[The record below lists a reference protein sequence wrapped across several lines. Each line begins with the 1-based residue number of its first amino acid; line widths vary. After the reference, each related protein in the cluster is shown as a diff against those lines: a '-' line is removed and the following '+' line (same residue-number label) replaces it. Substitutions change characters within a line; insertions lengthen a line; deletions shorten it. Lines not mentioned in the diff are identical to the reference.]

1 MKKIIV
7 ILAIIMLMGCTTLRY
22 GDDLIAPY
30 SQEEIELSEV
40 AAIGFGVAS
49 VFLGQYIIE
58 QNR

>member
-1 MKKIIV
+1 MV
-7 ILAIIMLMGCTTLRY
+7 TFLMSCASMRY
-22 GDDLIAPY
+22 DNDLMAPY
-30 SQEEIELSEV
+30 SQTELEIGAA